1 MVTERRIVPG
11 LPTRHPL
18 GARLPGVYAD
28 DDFVQRLT
36 EALDQVLAPV
46 LGVLDSLPAYF
57 DPRLA
62 PEDFRA
68 LLAAWVGAEG
78 EVCGA
83 VPGHTSRG
91 TAKGLAEQIRLV
103 FGATPEIE
111 ESGGTVWSATA
122 LTPLPGAPQPHLTV
136 RLRVPG
142 TEAVDEAAVSALV
155 ARNRPVHLP
164 FTVEVI
170 AEP

>member
-1 MVTERRIVPG
+1 MTERRIVPG
-11 LPTRHPL
+11 LRTRHPL
-18 GARLPGVYAD
+18 GDQLPGVYAD
-28 DDFVQRLT
+28 DDLVQRLT
-36 EALDQVLAPV
+36 DALDEVLAPV

-62 PEDFRA
+62 PDDFLA

-78 EVCGA
+78 EVRGA
-83 VPGHTSRG
+83 VPGHATRG
-91 TAKGLAEQIRLV
+91 TAKGLAEQIRQT
-103 FGATPEIE
+103 FGVTAEIE

-136 RLRVPG
+136 RLRVPDA
-142 TEAVDEAAVSALV
+142 ESVDEAAVSALV

-164 FTVEVI
+164 FTLEVV

>member
-1 MVTERRIVPG
+1 MTERRIVPG
-11 LPTRHPL
+11 LRTSHPL

-28 DDFVQRLT
+28 DDLVHRLT
-36 EALDQVLAPV
+36 DALDEVLAPV

-62 PEDFRA
+62 PDDFLA

-78 EVCGA
+78 EVRGA
-83 VPGHTSRG
+83 VPAHATRG
-91 TAKGLAEQIRLV
+91 TAKGLAEQICQV
-103 FGATPEIE
+103 FGVTPEIE

-142 TEAVDEAAVSALV
+142 TESVDEAAVSALV

-164 FTVEVI
+164 FTVQVV

>member
-1 MVTERRIVPG
+1 MTERRIVPG

-18 GARLPGVYAD
+18 GAQLPGMYAD
-28 DDFVQRLT
+28 DDLVQRLT
-36 EALDQVLAPV
+36 DALDEVLAPV

-62 PEDFRA
+62 PDDFLA

-78 EVCGA
+78 EARGA
-83 VPGHTSRG
+83 VPRHASRG
-91 TAKGLAEQIRLV
+91 TVKGLGEQIRRV
-103 FGATPEIE
+103 FGVTPEIE
-111 ESGGTVWSATA
+111 ESGGTVASATA

-136 RLRVPG
+136 RLRVPDA
-142 TEAVDEAAVSALV
+142 EAVDEAALSALV

-170 AEP
+170 GEP

>member
-1 MVTERRIVPG
+1 MATERRIVPG
-11 LPTRHPL
+11 LRTRHPL
-18 GARLPGVYAD
+18 GARLPGMYAD

-36 EALDQVLAPV
+36 EALDEVLAPV

-68 LLAAWVGAEG
+68 LLAAWVGTEG

-83 VPGHTSRG
+83 VPGHASRG
-91 TAKGLAEQIRLV
+91 TAQGLAEQVRRV
-103 FGATPEIE
+103 FGVTPEIE
-111 ESGGTVWSATA
+111 ESGGTVWSETA
-122 LTPLPGAPQPHLTV
+122 LTTLPGAPQPHLTV
-136 RLRVPG
+136 RLRVPAS
-142 TEAVDEAAVSALV
+142 EAVDEAAVSALV

-170 AEP
+170 VEP

>member
-1 MVTERRIVPG
+1 MTERRIVPG
-11 LPTRHPL
+11 LRTSHPL

-28 DDFVQRLT
+28 DDLVQRLT
-36 EALDQVLAPV
+36 DALDEVLAPV

-62 PEDFRA
+62 PDDFVA

-78 EVCGA
+78 EVHGA
-83 VPGHTSRG
+83 VPAHATRG
-91 TAKGLAEQIRLV
+91 TAKGLAEQIRQV
-103 FGATPEIE
+103 FGVTPEIE

-142 TEAVDEAAVSALV
+142 TESVDEAAVSALV

-164 FTVEVI
+164 FTVQVV